1 MTDRR
6 NRICERLME
15 QLQMLKFSFKE
26 GQSLDFT
33 AGTSEKEI
41 VDYLE
46 RMAGGPDNASE
57 DLHAFIQR
65 LGS

>member
-6 NRICERLME
+6 NHICERLME
-15 QLQMLKFSFKE
+15 QLQMLKFSVKQ
-26 GQSLDFT
+26 GQSLNFT

-41 VDYLE
+41 VEYLE
-46 RMAGGPDNASE
+46 RMTGGPENVSE
-57 DLHAFIQR
+57 DLHVFIQR

>member
-1 MTDRR
+1 MTDHC
-6 NRICERLME
+6 NHICKRLME
-15 QLQMLKFSFKE
+15 QLQMLKFSFKQ
-26 GQSLDFT
+26 GQSLNFM

-46 RMAGGPDNASE
+46 RMTGGPDNASE

-65 LGS
+65 LGL